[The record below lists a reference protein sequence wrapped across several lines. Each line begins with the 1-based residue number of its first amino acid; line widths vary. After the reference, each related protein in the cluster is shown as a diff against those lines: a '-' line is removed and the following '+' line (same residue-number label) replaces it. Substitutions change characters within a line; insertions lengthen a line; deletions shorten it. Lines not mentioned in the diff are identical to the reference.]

1 MAYIYLEE
9 LKKILPEIFGE
20 WIDEDDE
27 SWEWIFQEI
36 EQKCHVGKKSKKK
49 DKKKW
54 IFENLLAEFDV
65 YKKSTDKLQH
75 ENVQQ
80 GLSIKDIQAEIR
92 CLRDDVK
99 AAKSMAE
106 TAKRRT
112 EVDYSKY
119 SGKSDGEVSYIN
131 PEDKKCK
138 TCKHYCNA
146 EEPINDQCIK
156 CIAYQY
162 WEAKDNE

>member
-1 MAYIYLEE
+1 MAYITLEE
-9 LKKILPEIFGE
+9 LKKILPGILSD
-20 WIDEDDE
+20 WIDGDDE

-36 EQKCHVGKKSKKK
+36 EQKCHVGKKKK

-75 ENVQQ
+75 ENIQH

-92 CLRDDVK
+92 RLRDDVK
-99 AAKSMAE
+99 AAKSMAQ
-106 TAKRRT
+106 TAKQRT

-119 SGKSDGEVSYIN
+119 SGKSVEKVCS
-131 PEDKKCK
+131 
-138 TCKHYCNA
+138 TCKHAVPMDAAHECPYL
-146 EEPINDQCIK
+146 NDC
-156 CIAYQY
+156 CTNNMSH
-162 WEAKDNE
+162 WEAKDE